1 MRRAQERESLVLIC
15 GTGKQEAWQKSLIV
29 ISLTHQE
36 LHYFAIYMPKIEKDK
51 RSGTLQIAKAD
62 FPPAAVHLS
71 AILTPDLL

>member
-1 MRRAQERESLVLIC
+1 M
-15 GTGKQEAWQKSLIV
+15 
-29 ISLTHQE
+29 
-36 LHYFAIYMPKIEKDK
+36 YMPKIEKDK